1 VNITDYHAKYFTY
14 ELTKRCAS
22 DSLEKLSSTLSNAQ
36 VDLNPHQIEAALF
49 AFRSPLSK
57 GAILA
62 DEVGLGKTIEA
73 GLVLSQKWAE
83 RKRKILLI
91 VPSSL
96 RKQWN
101 AELQEKFFLP
111 SIILETKSFNQYIKD
126 GNLNPFNQKDVIV
139 ISSYHFARAKSPYIK
154 QTKWDLAVIDEAHH
168 LRNVYK
174 SSNKIAKE
182 IKNALSEI
190 PKILLT
196 ATPLQN
202 SLLELYG
209 LVSII
214 DDHVFG
220 DIKSFKAK
228 YARVSREQD
237 INENEP
243 RLVDAKQE
251 MFTDLRNR
259 LKPLCTRTLRR
270 QVLEYIK
277 FTKRIA
283 LTEDYVP
290 TEQEIELYQGMS
302 EYLQRTKLFALPASQ
317 RQLISMVLR
326 KLLASSSFAIASTLD
341 GLAYKLKKLLED
353 ADRQIIAKET
363 GIEGLEQNYENYDEL
378 SDEWSDQEDD
388 GEEVEKEVVYT
399 EADIVLIKNEKADL
413 QKFCDLAKKI
423 WKNSKG
429 DALIIALKKGF
440 EMTTGLGAQKKAI
453 IFTEST
459 ITQAYLVR
467 LLSDHGYTG
476 KIVLFNGSNND
487 DKSKEVYQE
496 WLSKNKYTDK
506 ITGSKTAD
514 SRAALVEYF
523 KNEAEI
529 MIATEAGAEGVN
541 LQFCSLIINY
551 DLPWNPQ
558 RIEQRIGR
566 CHRYGQKHDVVVIN
580 FVNRKNAADQRV
592 YELLDQKFK
601 LFKGVFGASDEVLG
615 VIESGVD
622 FEKRIA
628 GIYQTCRTVE
638 EINQAFDN
646 LQEEM
651 DESIQNNLSDTR
663 QKLLEN
669 FDTEVHEK
677 LKINERES
685 HAYLDTYERWLW
697 EVTRYYLGNNAD
709 FAEHEYSFTLRNNP
723 FPNDDIDSGPYKIGK
738 SVADAHVYR
747 PGHPLAQRI
756 LSDIKARQSADAEI
770 VFDYSHNDSII
781 SVLEPLVGK
790 SGVLKV
796 TNYTVE
802 AFEAEDAIIISAVDE
817 NEEAIDPEI
826 IKKIF
831 SLSAVSVTPRQ
842 VTPELH
848 KKLDGLEQRFVSILF
863 AQIAERNGK
872 FFDDEIDKLDS
883 WAEDKR
889 QSLKIH
895 LKEYD
900 DQIMALKKEGRTALN
915 LPEKLTVQKKIR
927 DLDAK
932 RNFAW
937 KEYDEAAK
945 IIEQQKDGLLDTV
958 EKQLRQKIEKKTIFT
973 IRWKII

>member
-1 VNITDYHAKYFTY
+1 MT
-14 ELTKRCAS
+14 
-22 DSLEKLSSTLSNAQ
+22 
-36 VDLNPHQIEAALF
+36 
-49 AFRSPLSK
+49 
-57 GAILA
+57 
-62 DEVGLGKTIEA
+62 
-73 GLVLSQKWAE
+73 AE
-83 RKRKILLI
+83 
-91 VPSSL
+91 
-96 RKQWN
+96 
-101 AELQEKFFLP
+101 
-111 SIILETKSFNQYIKD
+111 
-126 GNLNPFNQKDVIV
+126 
-139 ISSYHFARAKSPYIK
+139 
-154 QTKWDLAVIDEAHH
+154 
-168 LRNVYK
+168 
-174 SSNKIAKE
+174 
-182 IKNALSEI
+182 
-190 PKILLT
+190 
-196 ATPLQN
+196 
-202 SLLELYG
+202 
-209 LVSII
+209 
-214 DDHVFG
+214 
-220 DIKSFKAK
+220 
-228 YARVSREQD
+228 
-237 INENEP
+237 
-243 RLVDAKQE
+243 
-251 MFTDLRNR
+251 
-259 LKPLCTRTLRR
+259 
-270 QVLEYIK
+270 
-277 FTKRIA
+277 
-283 LTEDYVP
+283 
-290 TEQEIELYQGMS
+290 
-302 EYLQRTKLFALPASQ
+302 
-317 RQLISMVLR
+317 
-326 KLLASSSFAIASTLD
+326 
-341 GLAYKLKKLLED
+341 
-353 ADRQIIAKET
+353 
-363 GIEGLEQNYENYDEL
+363 
-378 SDEWSDQEDD
+378 
-388 GEEVEKEVVYT
+388 
-399 EADIVLIKNEKADL
+399 
-413 QKFCDLAKKI
+413 
-423 WKNSKG
+423 
-429 DALIIALKKGF
+429 
-440 EMTTGLGAQKKAI
+440 LGAQKKAI

-514 SRAALVEYF
+514 LRAALVEYF

-615 VIESGVD
+615 AIESGVD

-685 HAYLDTYERWLW
+685 QAYLDTYERWLW
-697 EVTRYYLGNNAD
+697 EVTRYYLGKNAD
-709 FAEHEYSFTLRNNP
+709 FAEHEYSFTLNNNP
-723 FPNDDIDSGPYKIGK
+723 FPTDDIDSGPYKIGK
-738 SVADAHVYR
+738 NVEDAHVYR

-756 LSDIKARQSADAEI
+756 LSEIKAKQSADAEI
-770 VFDYSHNDSII
+770 VFDYSHNEAIV
-781 SVLEPLVGK
+781 SVLAPLVGK
-790 SGVLKV
+790 GGVLKV
-796 TNYTVE
+796 TSYTVE
-802 AFEAEDAIIISAVDE
+802 AFEAEDAIVISAVDE

-842 VTPELH
+842 VMPELH

-872 FFDDEIDKLDS
+872 FFDDEIDKLDN

-889 QSLKIH
+889 RSLKIQ

-900 DQIMALKKEGRTALN
+900 DQIMTLKREGRTALN
-915 LPEKLTVQKKIR
+915 LPEKLTAQKRFGIWMPSETPPGNNMM
-927 DLDAK
+927 K
-932 RNFAW
+932 R
-937 KEYDEAAK
+937 
-945 IIEQQKDGLLDTV
+945 QRL
-958 EKQLRQKIEKKTIFT
+958 
-973 IRWKII
+973 

>member
-1 VNITDYHAKYFTY
+1 MNITNYHAKYFAY

-83 RKRKILLI
+83 RKRRILLI

-111 SIILETKSFNQYIKD
+111 SMILETKSFNQYIKD

-139 ISSYHFARAKSPYIK
+139 ISSYHFARTKSPYIK
-154 QTKWDLAVIDEAHH
+154 QTKWDIAVIDEAHH

-220 DIKSFKAK
+220 DLKSFKSN

-243 RLVDAKQE
+243 GLVDAKQE

-290 TEQEIELYQGMS
+290 TEQEIELYNGMS
-302 EYLQRTKLFALPASQ
+302 EYLHRPTLYALPASQ
-317 RQLISMVLR
+317 RQLMTMVLR

-341 GLAYKLKKLLED
+341 GLAYKLKKLLDD
-353 ADRQIIAKET
+353 ADKQKVAKET
-363 GIEGLEQNYENYDEL
+363 GIEGLEQNFENYDEL

-388 GEEVEKEVVYT
+388 EEEVEKEVVYT
-399 EADIVLIKNEKADL
+399 EADIALMKKEKADL
-413 QKFCDLAKKI
+413 EKFRDLAKKI

-440 EMTTGLGAQKKAI
+440 EMTAELGAQKKAI

-476 KIVLFNGSNND
+476 RIVLFNGSNND

-514 SRAALVEYF
+514 LRAALVEYF

-592 YELLDQKFK
+592 YELLDQKFN

-615 VIESGVD
+615 AIESGVD

-685 HAYLDTYERWLW
+685 QAYLDTYERWLW
-697 EVTRYYLGNNAD
+697 EVTRYYLGKNAD
-709 FAEHEYSFTLRNNP
+709 FAEHEYSFTLKNNP
-723 FPNDDIDSGPYKIGK
+723 FLNDDIDAGPYKIGK
-738 SVADAHVYR
+738 NVEDAHVYR
-747 PGHPLAQRI
+747 PGHLLAQRI
-756 LSDIKARQSADAEI
+756 FSEIKAKQSAEAEI
-770 VFDYSHNDSII
+770 VFDYSHNEAIV
-781 SVLEPLVGK
+781 SVLAPLVGK
-790 SGVLKV
+790 SGALKV
-796 TNYTVE
+796 TSYTVE
-802 AFEAEDAIIISAVDE
+802 AFETEDAIVISAVDE
-817 NEEAIDPEI
+817 KEEAIDPEI

-831 SLSAVSVTPRQ
+831 SLSSVSVTPRQ

-848 KKLDGLEQRFVSILF
+848 KKLDGLEQRSVSILF

-872 FFDDEIDKLDS
+872 FFDDEIDKLDN

-889 QSLKIH
+889 QSLKIQ

-915 LPEKLTVQKKIR
+915 LPEKLTAQKKIR

-932 RNFAW
+932 RNAAW
-937 KEYDEAAK
+937 KLYDEAAK
-945 IIEQQKDGLLDTV
+945 TIEQQKDGLLDTV
-958 EKQLRQKIEKKTIFT
+958 EKRLKQIIEKKTLFT
-973 IRWKII
+973 IKWKII